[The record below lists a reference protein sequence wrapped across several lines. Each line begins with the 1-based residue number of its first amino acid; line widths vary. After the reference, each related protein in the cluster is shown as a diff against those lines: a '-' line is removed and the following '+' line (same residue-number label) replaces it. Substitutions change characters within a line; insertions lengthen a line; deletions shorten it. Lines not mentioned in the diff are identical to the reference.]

1 MPSFSFFAQL
11 RLHCMK
17 KIYLDF
23 SPNIITISTFLH
35 QVILQM
41 LFQKTTNFFTVQVH
55 HNLPR
60 LSSIVWQ

>member
-1 MPSFSFFAQL
+1 
-11 RLHCMK
+11 MK

-41 LFQKTTNFFTVQVH
+41 LFQKTTNFITVQGH